1 LVPVLH
7 NMQDMDY
14 ADVET
19 GITNASIKCTQ
30 GLVVPVLHNMQD
42 MDYADVETG
51 ITNASIN

>member
-1 LVPVLH
+1 
-7 NMQDMDY
+7 MQ
-14 ADVET
+14 E
-19 GITNASIKCTQ
+19 